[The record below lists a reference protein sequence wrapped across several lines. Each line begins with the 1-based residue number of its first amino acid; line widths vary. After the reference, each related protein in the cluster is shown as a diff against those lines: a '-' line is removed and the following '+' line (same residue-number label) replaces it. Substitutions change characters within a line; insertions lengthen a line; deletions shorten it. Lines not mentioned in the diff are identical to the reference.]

1 MPVRQLK
8 ITLITRV
15 VELGVLLAESPLEG
29 TEITD
34 GLRAP
39 STVMGAEC
47 ERKFLIAQFTR
58 LPVVELLF
66 CGYHICQRELI
77 KCFSFSD
84 IFGWFDPGVLWSGQS
99 QTSSALD
106 DGLERV
112 GAEHDRLRKVAKLV
126 LGGGFPWEHEA
137 GSG

>member
-1 MPVRQLK
+1 VPVRQLK
-8 ITLITRV
+8 ITLVTRV

-39 STVMGAEC
+39 STVVGAEC
-47 ERKFLIAQFTR
+47 EREFLVAQFTR
-58 LPVVELLF
+58 LPVVELLL

-77 KCFSFSD
+77 KGFSFSD
-84 IFGWFDPGVLWSGQS
+84 IFGWFDPGVLWSAQA

-106 DGLERV
+106 DG
-112 GAEHDRLRKVAKLV
+112 
-126 LGGGFPWEHEA
+126 
-137 GSG
+137 